1 MLFPTLAVGLFDFKS
16 LCCPR
21 PPCGAWLQCS
31 TATFPCAQPRVSLQC
46 ATNQVSLHCPTAEY
60 PCSAQPVQSIPAVPN
75 HQASLQCP
83 TTKHPCSAQ
92 LLRIPAVLNRRVSL
106 QCPTTKHPCS
116 SAQPQS
122 IPAAPNSRVPLCPN
136 PQCSTAKCRCRA
148 QPLQCQTPRQCQTAI
163 FLPCICS
170 AARKTVWGRGRKSY
184 ISCAIMA
191 SGWGC
196 SK

>member
-31 TATFPCAQPRVSLQC
+31 TATFPCASP
-46 ATNQVSLHCPTAEY
+46 APNPEY
-60 PCSAQPVQSIPAVPN
+60 PCSAPPTKYPCIVQLLSIPAVPN
-75 HQASLQCP
+75 QCRVSLQCP

-92 LLRIPAVLNRRVSL
+92 LLRIPAVLNRRVSR

-136 PQCSTAKCRCRA
+136 PQCSMAKCRCRA
-148 QPLQCQTPRQCQTAI
+148 QPLQCQTPQQCQTAI
-163 FLPCICS
+163 FWPCICS
-170 AARKTVWGRGRKSY
+170 AARKTVWGRGRKPY